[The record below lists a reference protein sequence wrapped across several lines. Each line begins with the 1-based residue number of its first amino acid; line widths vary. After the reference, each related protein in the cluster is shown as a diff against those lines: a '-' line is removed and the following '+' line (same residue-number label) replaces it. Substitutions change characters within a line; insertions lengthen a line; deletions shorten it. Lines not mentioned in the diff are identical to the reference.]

1 VLMTARAARNVVD
14 NVINTT
20 GIIQANSVS
29 VQNGEVVLDAG
40 GDGTVQVAG
49 AVEAAGG
56 KAGESGGTIQ
66 VQAGTIEVADGAQLS
81 ASGSAGGGTVRI
93 GNMDTAQNV
102 AVGKSVIAVDAAVTG
117 KGGSVAIL
125 SKGKTSVAAAISAK
139 GVTAGG
145 TVETSGQDLAIQ
157 DGAKIDTS
165 ASSGATGLWLLDPTD
180 VVIDVATATNIVNS
194 IASTNVS
201 VTASNDINVLAPVV
215 YSSANS
221 LTLLAGHDLTV
232 NASVQNNGSGGIL
245 AVAGWDGVTGA
256 ASIFTTPGAYG
267 NGGGSI
273 LIGGAGASG
282 RVALG
287 SRFGTT
293 AVAAHDLTI
302 AATNLSAQLGY
313 RASSP
318 ATVDTT
324 GSISVLLNGKLT
336 LTGGDLASTSYAE
349 IGHTGNETSGN
360 QAGDIAISV
369 AGPVTVSGG
378 TTLNSYARIGNGGA
392 LSTGTETGKVILT
405 AGGDITLNPGA
416 TIDAGAAGDALVLAS
431 GGNFV
436 NQAGPLALNV
446 TGGGRWLVFLN
457 APANNQPGGLSASP
471 YYNRNFNFSTDSYA
485 PVNGGGNR
493 FVYALAPVV
502 TVTVADKIKT
512 YGTANPAL
520 TATIAGGLPG
530 DAAAGVYTGSPVL
543 QTAATAS
550 TGVGNYAITGSP
562 GTLVSDFNYGFQFVN
577 GTLHI
582 DPAVLT
588 ASLTGTVRK
597 TFDGTTAAS
606 LAASNYLLSGVIAGD
621 SVALNNPSSGL
632 YDNANAGTGK
642 SVSVSGLTLSGNGN
656 YVLSSS
662 SISGAVGVI
671 DPAVLTVSLTGTV
684 QKTFDGTTAATLNPS
699 NYVLT
704 GVITGFGVTLNNPA
718 AGSYDNPN
726 VGTGKTVTVGGLAL
740 SGSGNYVLSSPNVS
754 GAIGT
759 ITAVVI
765 PIQPSAPQPPAPP
778 PTLPVPNVF
787 DATAA
792 INEATLRVPTSTNST
807 SVIDGLLVRV
817 PAGGTPHGV
826 PPYGQ
831 VYSSWGNEAFWQ

>member
-1 VLMTARAARNVVD
+1 MMACALPALALIAPAAVADPLLPSGGTVASGSVSIVASDPANTLLVQKSKSAIINWQNFSIGTGAGVTFQQPDSSSIALNRVTGTGTSVIEGSLLANGQVWLVNANGILFGSGSRIDVGGLIATTSDIKDGDFLSGHYVFGVASANPDAAVINRGSIKAATGGSAVLSAARVANDGVVEARLGHVVLGGASSFSVDFDGDNLIRYQVTAPVSQTPKDPDGKAAPALVSNSGTVMADGGTVLMTARAARNVVD

-221 LTLLAGHDLTV
+221 LTLLAGHDLTI

-287 SRFGTT
+287 SRFGPT

-405 AGGDITLNPGA
+405 AGGDIT
-416 TIDAGAAGDALVLAS
+416 
-431 GGNFV
+431 
-436 NQAGPLALNV
+436 
-446 TGGGRWLVFLN
+446 
-457 APANNQPGGLSASP
+457 
-471 YYNRNFNFSTDSYA
+471 
-485 PVNGGGNR
+485 
-493 FVYALAPVV
+493 
-502 TVTVADKIKT
+502 
-512 YGTANPAL
+512 
-520 TATIAGGLPG
+520 
-530 DAAAGVYTGSPVL
+530 
-543 QTAATAS
+543 
-550 TGVGNYAITGSP
+550 
-562 GTLVSDFNYGFQFVN
+562 
-577 GTLHI
+577 
-582 DPAVLT
+582 
-588 ASLTGTVRK
+588 
-597 TFDGTTAAS
+597 
-606 LAASNYLLSGVIAGD
+606 
-621 SVALNNPSSGL
+621 
-632 YDNANAGTGK
+632 
-642 SVSVSGLTLSGNGN
+642 
-656 YVLSSS
+656 
-662 SISGAVGVI
+662 
-671 DPAVLTVSLTGTV
+671 
-684 QKTFDGTTAATLNPS
+684 
-699 NYVLT
+699 
-704 GVITGFGVTLNNPA
+704 
-718 AGSYDNPN
+718 
-726 VGTGKTVTVGGLAL
+726 
-740 SGSGNYVLSSPNVS
+740 
-754 GAIGT
+754 
-759 ITAVVI
+759 
-765 PIQPSAPQPPAPP
+765 
-778 PTLPVPNVF
+778 
-787 DATAA
+787 
-792 INEATLRVPTSTNST
+792 
-807 SVIDGLLVRV
+807 
-817 PAGGTPHGV
+817 
-826 PPYGQ
+826 
-831 VYSSWGNEAFWQ
+831 